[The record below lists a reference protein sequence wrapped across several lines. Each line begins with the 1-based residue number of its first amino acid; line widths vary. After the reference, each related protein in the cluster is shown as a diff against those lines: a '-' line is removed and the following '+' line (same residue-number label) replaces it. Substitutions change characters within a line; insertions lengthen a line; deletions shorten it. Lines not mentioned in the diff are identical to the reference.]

1 MAWME
6 CLFRNSTACL
16 IIDVLDGDSSYQPS
30 DVADGL
36 KVRIDAK
43 KNLHISQVID
53 FSLKFTTFNKK
64 NVFSLSILWY
74 FYLVE
79 IFSLVL
85 ALSPS
90 LIVVGRAMDSLLWI
104 FIPPSN
110 MCPIFKLTTHTT
122 HYHKPQTSMCMTIG
136 QTFLDYKKG

>member
-1 MAWME
+1 MLMAWME

-16 IIDVLDGDSSYQPS
+16 IIDVLDGDSLYQPS

-64 NVFSLSILWY
+64 NVFSLSIL
-74 FYLVE
+74 
-79 IFSLVL
+79 
-85 ALSPS
+85 
-90 LIVVGRAMDSLLWI
+90 
-104 FIPPSN
+104 
-110 MCPIFKLTTHTT
+110 
-122 HYHKPQTSMCMTIG
+122 
-136 QTFLDYKKG
+136 